1 MPLPPISVREL
12 DDDSVALVLEAYV
25 DQTVIVQRRNPCSA
39 GLDALCAALY
49 GPARYGPGTVLNEA
63 LWKYACGRFGLQR
76 CLEDSTWRAT
86 FQALC
91 RELQILQD
99 GAPRNSRE
107 LEMIG
112 GMKPNDVAK
121 HFAYMRERGANAVST
136 FLAYAQGRG
145 AELDLERERTAFTYI
160 DGYPFPVFRK
170 AFLGVGAIERNTQ
183 RGIGI
188 IIALESGDVDN
199 VKAAL
204 GTGVHAGAEELF
216 RYVNRLEEAEDE
228 ESGAEDVEYIRLLL
242 AAGVR
247 ANTVRGGSTALAITV
262 RGSPHGAYPYKAG
275 TELVRVLLDAGA
287 DPNNGGM
294 PYDSGLIYGSEVRHP
309 APPLTWL
316 VLKYGYYVHEPLLPW
331 RPEDVLAKPST
342 AAFLERTRLL
352 LDAGADPTL
361 PDAKGRTAL
370 ALAEEKRDE
379 RAPWTNEDWV
389 ARFWVP
395 YVEMLKESARA
406 RAASTTE

>member
-1 MPLPPISVREL
+1 MPPTSVREL

-25 DQTVIVQRRNPCSA
+25 DQTVVVQRRNPCSA

-63 LWKYACGRFGLQR
+63 LWKYACGRFGLQQR
-76 CLEDSTWRAT
+76 LEDSTWRAT

-91 RELQILQD
+91 RELQIMQD
-99 GAPRNSRE
+99 GAPRDSRE

-112 GMKPNDVAK
+112 RMKPEEVPKLRANRRA
-121 HFAYMRERGANAVST
+121 RGGNAVST

-145 AELDLERERTAFTYI
+145 AELDISREQAAFTYI
-160 DGYPFPVFRK
+160 DGYPLLVFRK
-170 AFLGVGAIERNTQ
+170 AFLGVGAIERTTQ

-188 IIALESGDVDN
+188 IRALESGDVDK
-199 VKAAL
+199 VKAAI
-204 GTGVHAGAEELF
+204 GTGVHAGAQKLF
-216 RYVNRLEEAEDE
+216 INVNRLEEAWDE
-228 ESGAEDVEYIRLLL
+228 ESGAEKVEYVRLLL

-247 ANTVRGGSTALAITV
+247 ANTVRGGSTALAKAV
-262 RGSPHGAYPYKAG
+262 EAWEAPYKAG
-275 TELVRVLLDAGA
+275 TELVRVLLEAGA
-287 DPNNGGM
+287 DPNYGGM
-294 PYDSGLIYGSEVRHP
+294 LYDAGCIYGWCPRHP
-309 APPLTWL
+309 SPPLTLL
-316 VLKYGYYVHEPLLPW
+316 VMKYDHYVHEPHLPW
-331 RPEDVLAKPST
+331 RSVEDVLAKPLT

-379 RAPWTNEDWV
+379 RTRQTNEDWV